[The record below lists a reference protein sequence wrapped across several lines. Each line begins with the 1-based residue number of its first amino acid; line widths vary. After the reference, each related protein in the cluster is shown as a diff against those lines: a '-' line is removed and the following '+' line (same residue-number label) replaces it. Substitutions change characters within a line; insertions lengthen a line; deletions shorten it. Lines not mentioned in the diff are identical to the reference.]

1 MVCNDAEVIHPPL
14 CKYIVVSG
22 FCPWHHHNI
31 NKNIKFSK
39 IKEETNMVVM
49 ARIDQRLIHGLVVNQ
64 WAPALQVKRFMVVDD
79 LLCNNEEIKASM
91 RMAKPAGTGV
101 SVISTET
108 AINNF
113 KAGKYDGQRV
123 LILVK
128 EPETLIKLAEG
139 GVEIPKVDLGIMF
152 NEDGRTPVT
161 RFIALDDKEKADLAT
176 IKGMGIPVVIQYV
189 PTDAEEVYEG

>member
-1 MVCNDAEVIHPPL
+1 
-14 CKYIVVSG
+14 
-22 FCPWHHHNI
+22 
-31 NKNIKFSK
+31 
-39 IKEETNMVVM
+39 MVVL

-79 LLCNNEEIKASM
+79 VLCNNDDIKASM

-108 AINNF
+108 AITNF

-123 LILVK
+123 LVLVK
-128 EPETLIKLAEG
+128 ESETLIKLMEG

-152 NEDGRTPVT
+152 NEDGREAVT
-161 RFIALDDKEKADLAT
+161 KFIALNDKERADLQT
-176 IKGMGIPVVIQYV
+176 IKDKGIPVVIQYV
-189 PTDAEEVYEG
+189 PTDAEEAY

>member
-1 MVCNDAEVIHPPL
+1 
-14 CKYIVVSG
+14 
-22 FCPWHHHNI
+22 
-31 NKNIKFSK
+31 
-39 IKEETNMVVM
+39 MVVL

-79 LLCNNEEIKASM
+79 VLCDNDDIKASM

-108 AINNF
+108 AITNF

-128 EPETLIKLAEG
+128 EPETLIKLMEG

-152 NEDGRTPVT
+152 NEDGREAVT
-161 RFIALDDKEKADLAT
+161 KFIALNDKERADLQT
-176 IKGMGIPVVIQYV
+176 IKDKGVPIVIQYV
-189 PTDAEEVYEG
+189 PTDVE

>member
-1 MVCNDAEVIHPPL
+1 
-14 CKYIVVSG
+14 
-22 FCPWHHHNI
+22 
-31 NKNIKFSK
+31 
-39 IKEETNMVVM
+39 MVVL

-79 LLCNNEEIKASM
+79 VLCNNDDIKASM

-108 AINNF
+108 AITNF

-123 LILVK
+123 LVLVK
-128 EPETLIKLAEG
+128 EPETLIKLMEC

-152 NEDGRTPVT
+152 NEDGREAVT
-161 RFIALDDKEKADLAT
+161 KFIALNDKERADLQT
-176 IKGMGIPVVIQYV
+176 IKDKGVPVVIQYV
-189 PTDAEEVYEG
+189 PTDAEEAY

>member
-1 MVCNDAEVIHPPL
+1 
-14 CKYIVVSG
+14 
-22 FCPWHHHNI
+22 
-31 NKNIKFSK
+31 
-39 IKEETNMVVM
+39 MVVL

-79 LLCNNEEIKASM
+79 VLCNNDDIKASM

-108 AINNF
+108 AITNF

-123 LILVK
+123 LVLVK
-128 EPETLIKLAEG
+128 EPETLIKLMEG

-152 NEDGRTPVT
+152 NEDEREAVT
-161 RFIALDDKEKADLAT
+161 KFIALNDKERADLQT
-176 IKGMGIPVVIQYV
+176 IKDKGVPVVIQYV
-189 PTDAEEVYEG
+189 PTDAEEAY

>member
-1 MVCNDAEVIHPPL
+1 MLPF
-14 CKYIVVSG
+14 KK
-22 FCPWHHHNI
+22 
-31 NKNIKFSK
+31 NKIGIDTKRQGMLAFLKNKK
-39 IKEETNMVVM
+39 LKKVEKKEEKIMVVM

-79 LLCNNEEIKASM
+79 VLCNNEDIKASM

-108 AINNF
+108 AITNF

-128 EPETLIKLAEG
+128 EPETLIALAKG
-139 GVEIPKVDLGIMF
+139 GVEIPKVDLGIIF
-152 NEDGRTPVT
+152 NEDGRTPLT
-161 RFIALDDKEKADLAT
+161 RFIALNEKEKEDLET

-189 PTDAEEVYEG
+189 PTDAEEAYN

>member
-1 MVCNDAEVIHPPL
+1 
-14 CKYIVVSG
+14 
-22 FCPWHHHNI
+22 
-31 NKNIKFSK
+31 
-39 IKEETNMVVM
+39 MVVL

-79 LLCNNEEIKASM
+79 VLCNNDDIKASM

-108 AINNF
+108 AITNF

-123 LILVK
+123 LVLVK
-128 EPETLIKLAEG
+128 EPETLIKLMEG

-152 NEDGRTPVT
+152 NEDGREAVT
-161 RFIALDDKEKADLAT
+161 KFIALNDKERADLQT
-176 IKGMGIPVVIQYV
+176 IRDKGIPVVIQYV
-189 PTDAEEVYEG
+189 PTDAEEAY

>member
-1 MVCNDAEVIHPPL
+1 
-14 CKYIVVSG
+14 
-22 FCPWHHHNI
+22 
-31 NKNIKFSK
+31 
-39 IKEETNMVVM
+39 MVVL

-79 LLCNNEEIKASM
+79 VLCNNDDIKASM

-108 AINNF
+108 AIINF

-123 LILVK
+123 LVLVK
-128 EPETLIKLAEG
+128 EPETLIKLMEG

-152 NEDGRTPVT
+152 NEDGREAVT
-161 RFIALDDKEKADLAT
+161 KFIALNDKERADLQT
-176 IKGMGIPVVIQYV
+176 IKDKGVPVVIQYV
-189 PTDAEEVYEG
+189 PTDAEEAY

>member
-1 MVCNDAEVIHPPL
+1 
-14 CKYIVVSG
+14 
-22 FCPWHHHNI
+22 
-31 NKNIKFSK
+31 
-39 IKEETNMVVM
+39 MVVL

-79 LLCNNEEIKASM
+79 VLCNNDDIKASM

-108 AINNF
+108 AITNF

-123 LILVK
+123 LVIVK
-128 EPETLIKLAEG
+128 EPETLIKLMEG

-152 NEDGRTPVT
+152 NEDGREAVT
-161 RFIALDDKEKADLAT
+161 KFIVLNDKERADLQT
-176 IKGMGIPVVIQYV
+176 IKDKGVPVVIQYV
-189 PTDAEEVYEG
+189 PTDAEEAY

>member
-1 MVCNDAEVIHPPL
+1 
-14 CKYIVVSG
+14 
-22 FCPWHHHNI
+22 
-31 NKNIKFSK
+31 
-39 IKEETNMVVM
+39 MVVL

-79 LLCNNEEIKASM
+79 VLCNNDDIKASM

-108 AINNF
+108 AITNF

-128 EPETLIKLAEG
+128 EPETLIKLMEG

-152 NEDGRTPVT
+152 NEDGREAVKK
-161 RFIALDDKEKADLAT
+161 FIALNDKERADLQT
-176 IKGMGIPVVIQYV
+176 IKDKGVPIVIQYV
-189 PTDAEEVYEG
+189 PTDVEEAY

>member
-1 MVCNDAEVIHPPL
+1 
-14 CKYIVVSG
+14 
-22 FCPWHHHNI
+22 
-31 NKNIKFSK
+31 
-39 IKEETNMVVM
+39 MVVL

-79 LLCNNEEIKASM
+79 VLCNNDDIKASM

-108 AINNF
+108 AITNF

-123 LILVK
+123 LVLVK
-128 EPETLIKLAEG
+128 EPETVIKLMEG

-152 NEDGRTPVT
+152 NEDGREAVT
-161 RFIALDDKEKADLAT
+161 KFIALNDKERADLQT
-176 IKGMGIPVVIQYV
+176 IKDKGIPVVIQYV
-189 PTDAEEVYEG
+189 PTDAEEAY